1 MLRAA
6 AFAASRASLARPSL
20 SRLSSPFGFRLYT
33 TPATAMGGPAT
44 QTVNTNDR
52 LAALRKLMS
61 EKQVDAFIVPSEDPR
76 KCFIVGVLFG
86 LLAHVRIS

>member
-6 AFAASRASLARPSL
+6 AFAASRASFARLSL
-20 SRLSSPFGFRLYT
+20 SRLSYPFAFRLC
-33 TPATAMGGPAT
+33 ATMGGPAT
-44 QTVNTNDR
+44 QTVNTTDR

-61 EKQVDAFIVPSEDPR
+61 EKQVDAFVVPSEDPR

-86 LLAHVRIS
+86 LLAHVRIP